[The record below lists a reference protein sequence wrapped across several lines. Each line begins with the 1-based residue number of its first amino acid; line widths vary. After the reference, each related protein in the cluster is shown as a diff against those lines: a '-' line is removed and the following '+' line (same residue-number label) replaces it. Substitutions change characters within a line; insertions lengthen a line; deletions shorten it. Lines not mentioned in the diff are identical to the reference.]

1 MRTDGHYEMREY
13 TLDTLQDE
21 DNPSFC
27 REERLYPIYPSKGGL
42 KPNFLRDMI
51 LRFMSFLEINLAS
64 WRFAYMFLRAII

>member
-1 MRTDGHYEMREY
+1 MCTDGHYEMREY

-21 DNPSFC
+21 DNPSFF